1 MNGEWMLCDIN
12 NVVRT
17 NAMKIKRKGKNKS

>member
-12 NVVRT
+12 NVVRMNT
-17 NAMKIKRKGKNKS
+17 MKIKREGKNKS